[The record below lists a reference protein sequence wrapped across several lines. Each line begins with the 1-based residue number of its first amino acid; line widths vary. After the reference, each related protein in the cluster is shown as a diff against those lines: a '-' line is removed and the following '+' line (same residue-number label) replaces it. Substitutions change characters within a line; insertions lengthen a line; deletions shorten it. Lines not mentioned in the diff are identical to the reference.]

1 MKKILIYGMGNPY
14 RCDDTIGLKIAETL
28 KKDIKNKMVTIKS
41 GSIDGLAMLDEIIG
55 FDKVILV
62 DSIST
67 KSGMP
72 GDISKIE
79 LDSITSNSSLA
90 ASHTIDFITA
100 LRMGKKFGYKMPEK
114 IYVYAVEIKDND
126 TFSEECTE
134 QVSTSIPEVV
144 KRIKKEID
152 SDQSVH

>member
-1 MKKILIYGMGNPY
+1 MGNPY

-28 KKDIKNKMVTIKS
+28 EKDIKNKMVTIKS

-62 DSIST
+62 DSINT

-72 GDISKIE
+72 GDVYKIE
-79 LDSITSNSSLA
+79 LDSTTSNSSLA

-100 LRMGKKFGYKMPEK
+100 LKMGKKFGYKMPEK
-114 IYVYAVEIKDND
+114 IYVYAVEIKDNN

-134 QVSTSIPEVV
+134 QVSASIPEVV

>member
-1 MKKILIYGMGNPY
+1 MGNPY

>member
-14 RCDDTIGLKIAETL
+14 RCDDTIGLKIAEIL

-62 DSIST
+62 DSINT

-72 GDISKIE
+72 GDVYKIE

-90 ASHTIDFITA
+90 ASHTIDFISA

-134 QVSTSIPEVV
+134 QVSASIPEVV
-144 KRIKKEID
+144 KRIID
-152 SDQSVH
+152 EVSE

>member
-1 MKKILIYGMGNPY
+1 MGNPY

-62 DSIST
+62 DSINT

>member
-1 MKKILIYGMGNPY
+1 MQKVLIYGVGNPF
-14 RCDDTIGLKIAETL
+14 RCDDAVGIKITEEL
-28 KKDIKNKMVTIKS
+28 KKRIQKPNITIKS

-62 DSIST
+62 DSINT

-72 GDISKIE
+72 GDVYRIE

-100 LRMGKKFGYKMPEK
+100 LKMGKKFGYKMPEK

-134 QVSTSIPEVV
+134 QVSASIPEVV
-144 KRIKKEID
+144 KRIKEEID
-152 SDQSVH
+152 SDKSVH

>member
-14 RCDDTIGLKIAETL
+14 RCDDTIGLKIAEIL
-28 KKDIKNKMVTIKS
+28 KKDIKNKTVTIKS

-62 DSIST
+62 DSINT

-72 GDISKIE
+72 GDVYKIE

-100 LRMGKKFGYKMPEK
+100 LRMGKKFGYNMPEK
-114 IYVYAVEIKDND
+114 IYVYAVEIKDNT

-134 QVSTSIPEVV
+134 QVSASIPEVV
-144 KRIKKEID
+144 KRIID
-152 SDQSVH
+152 EVSE